1 VIDRNKIEEL
11 IRERLEESEVF
22 VVDIQVK
29 PGNVIRVYLDE
40 PEGIS
45 IDTCVEFSRIIESG
59 LDRDT
64 DDFELQV
71 SSPGLTEPLK
81 VPEQYIKHIGQSV
94 KILTN
99 DEKKYIGEILSAD
112 SNGFEI
118 NAEIKV
124 KLAGSKK
131 KTTEFQ
137 VVKLEYKEI
146 KTTKVNLVF

>member
-1 VIDRNKIEEL
+1 MIDRNKIEEL